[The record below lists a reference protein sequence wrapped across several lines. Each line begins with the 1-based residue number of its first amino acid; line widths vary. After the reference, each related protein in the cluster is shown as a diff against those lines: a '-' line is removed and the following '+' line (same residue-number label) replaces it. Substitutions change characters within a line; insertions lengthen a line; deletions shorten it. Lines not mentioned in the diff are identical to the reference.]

1 VPLYAR
7 AWVGCLARI
16 LSAGFHTMA
25 MENLGDPGSW
35 GIIPVLIRIAPGFMG
50 YACGLST
57 VRL

>member
-1 VPLYAR
+1 
-7 AWVGCLARI
+7 
-16 LSAGFHTMA
+16 MA

-57 VRL
+57 VGLLKHVIALLHNKGSFHRN